1 MGYILPINN
10 YQSQQYSNR
19 TSNRAN
25 SPFMLPPVFK
35 TTIIRKINDSNREN
49 TEFDQMKEFNI
60 PSNSHNKSRTKPK
73 VNYELISV
81 ITGKGINFNESI

>member
-10 YQSQQYSNR
+10 YQSQQYTNR

-35 TTIIRKINDSNREN
+35 STMIKKIKDSNREN
-49 TEFDQMKEFNI
+49 TEFDQMKEFYI
-60 PSNSHNKSRTKPK
+60 PDTSNQKTHSKPK